1 MASKPVIP
9 SRDGNPEPLVV
20 LQQAILKIKEESPW
34 APVHALKDRVKRG
47 EIPSTRS
54 SNMKGARWYVRMSD
68 LRAAIQTMQ
77 KQVA

>member
-1 MASKPVIP
+1 MKQST
-9 SRDGNPEPLVV
+9 EPLIV
-20 LQQAILKIKEESPW
+20 LQRAVKLLKQEAPW

-54 SNMKGARWYVRMSD
+54 SKLKGARWYVRMSD
-68 LRAAIQTMQ
+68 LRAAIEKMQ